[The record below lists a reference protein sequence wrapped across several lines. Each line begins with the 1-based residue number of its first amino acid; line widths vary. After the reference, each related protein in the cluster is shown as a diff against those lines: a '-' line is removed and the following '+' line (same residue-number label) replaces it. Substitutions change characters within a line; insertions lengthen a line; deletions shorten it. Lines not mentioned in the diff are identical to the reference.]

1 MSANYWFIVPEKSI
15 SAYLDAM
22 FMSKHFYSGKKIE
35 NKSIFGTTTR
45 HDGLRIQHLFYEE
58 MCNDCTSFIAN
69 KFCEAFYEWQY

>member
-1 MSANYWFIVPEKSI
+1 
-15 SAYLDAM
+15 M

-58 MCNDCTSFIAN
+58 MCKFIHLSWRIGVLLPIHY
-69 KFCEAFYEWQY
+69 KTFPLK